1 MSHEVYSD
9 LAAAYALSAL
19 DGEDRARFE
28 AHLRGGC
35 RECERAVR
43 EYGRSLASVAAEL
56 PPVAPPPSVKAALLT
71 RIGAG
76 ERRAWSPWRF
86 AWGGAFAA
94 AALVAGYLGWT
105 LTALEGELT
114 ERAREVT
121 SLQQEIARQQQ
132 LLKTLISPDTQVVAL
147 AGLAPSPA
155 ARGRMWWHQEAGG
168 FFVASGL
175 PAAPAGKTYQL
186 WAIAAGTPLSAGVF
200 DVDPKGSAAL
210 RVKPRPDVEKVEVFA
225 VTLEPAGG
233 LRRPSGPMYLA
244 GKAP

>member
-1 MSHEVYSD
+1 MSHEVYSE

-19 DGEDRARFE
+19 DGEDRERFE

-56 PPVAPPPSVKAALLT
+56 PPVAPPPSVKAALMR
-71 RIGAG
+71 RIGVG

-86 AWGGAFAA
+86 AWAGALAA

-105 LTALEGELT
+105 LTALESELT
-114 ERAREVT
+114 QRAREVT
-121 SLQQEIARQQQ
+121 SLQREIARQQD
-132 LLKTLISPDTQVVAL
+132 LLKTLVSPDTQVVAL
-147 AGLAPSPA
+147 GGLEPSPA
-155 ARGRMWWHQEAGG
+155 ARGRMWWQRGGEG

-186 WAIAAGTPLSAGVF
+186 WAIAGGTPTSAGVF
-200 DVDPKGSAAL
+200 DVDPRGTVAL
-210 RVKPRPDVEKVEVFA
+210 RVQPLPGVEKVEVFA

-233 LRRPSGPMYLA
+233 LRKPSGPMYLA
-244 GKAP
+244 GKPR